1 MRAKR
6 KKLHCAKTR
15 GNFSEP
21 KRAKNKGLFYNASS
35 ICCFFESI
43 QFKKCPSEDQ
53 VHKKCGCSLKKQKP
67 EGSETSLGKNNLA
80 FSPKN
85 LAELALRGCCI
96 ATFKLNSKDCVAY
109 GFKYRTFVYT
119 ANAKTPSFNEIALF
133 SRKNNDRC
141 TICMF
146 PIKTDQSNRI
156 NAACTPLPGCC
167 FCLRCFCL
175 RCSWLLSHLDVMAFR
190 FGMWHVFLFIDAL
203 RS

>member
-1 MRAKR
+1 MGCAQSLCALLNVRSKGTPSLLGVQMASPLNRSRAKR

-43 QFKKCPSEDQ
+43 QFKKRPSEDQ

-119 ANAKTPSFNEIALF
+119 ANAKTPYFGWTKRS
-133 SRKNNDRC
+133 
-141 TICMF
+141 
-146 PIKTDQSNRI
+146 QSAI
-156 NAACTPLPGCC
+156 
-167 FCLRCFCL
+167 
-175 RCSWLLSHLDVMAFR
+175 MK
-190 FGMWHVFLFIDAL
+190 
-203 RS
+203 